1 MADIFTFVK
10 GNKKKV
16 YNIAGGTEEEAIK
29 YVRYLHRNALFG
41 THTGLPQKI
50 RNSKMNESLVSNIGD
65 YSVLDVYAYPQTK
78 CIIGT
83 VVNFHIINDV
93 NPLGSTYVYP
103 CTDRN
108 KPMGYM
114 ISDATSEE
122 LGVCLVH
129 GVLEVPLYYFS
140 GSTEEKKDFVE
151 YDIENACF
159 KFSDSGYPVFNVY
172 QDVDGDWIAII
183 LFGNDNKE
191 SAVYDGPFA
200 TTIAGVTGSTMYVNV
215 AEGDVLFN
223 DIRGTYDE
231 DLTTK
236 VALNTGESVWLKTSI
251 TGNTHAYDLIATST
265 IPIDG
270 STVFYTELAKNVDG
284 NIVQNQYGDI
294 RYSRTK
300 LIAGSDRIILSPANG
315 LGDVTI
321 DVNEGAVGT
330 TQDLTLTGS
339 TVEGSTASIGIT
351 DSTSK
356 INIVPENDLYV
367 RTGTNELIIGSTTT
381 AYIDVVTSVSG
392 TNDASISFSNINGLA
407 KTIHIKAGSNIQL
420 SADGTTGIIVSA
432 TGGSV
437 TPYVQDLTH
446 SFSTGTAT
454 LGLTGSAITVSFMAA
469 GNTYIEEGSN
479 GEIVIGST
487 FTEIPQDLST
497 SITGTTAFI
506 NLSGSTSNVKLIK
519 GNNITLEAGEGSNE
533 IVIGSTF
540 SEFEYD
546 GPFAVK
552 VDHVDETTPT
562 TLYVTVNAGVI
573 TYEKKRKDVS
583 AGTTSTSLSS
593 GQSYW
598 LKYNTVSDAV
608 SYYKAS
614 SPQADS
620 NNVIQVKL
628 AENVGGVLRQVQFGE
643 IILSKPDLTWEYDTD
658 NHIVS
663 LGVTGST
670 KSITMYGKN
679 GIVLS
684 NDNTSNTIAIYLS
697 GTIGTVTGITS
708 SVASNSATIS
718 TVGGTGSVILS
729 GGSNTYIESG
739 DNGEIIIGSTV
750 SGNTGTVTGITS
762 SISGTTAFVST
773 IGGTGDVVFYGVGG
787 TTISGGTNGEIVIG
801 STVSGG
807 SDFAYTGSFKVDC
820 WDTEDDGVVHNVRI
834 YDSNNRDDMV
844 GYAGWVHIGNQK
856 YHVSDYTDTFSDG
869 DVIYLVGTFN
879 DSNALSQLTFTKIQS
894 FFPTINDNQFCVRI
908 CYATNGKMYQTQYGD
923 IVQPARLVGDGET
936 VEIHSNVI
944 SAIGGGGGGTV
955 QGLYSAIKGGTPAI
969 CITGSTTYVPIAGG
983 TNTYTERDSSGA
995 IIVGSTVNVSG
1006 SVGFP
1011 DYGGNR
1017 EPVSFGTTYGP
1028 YTYDVWLIGECGI
1041 YEGTAAN
1048 IVLHLGGRT
1057 ITLYDYHTN
1066 GQDTVT
1072 NYISVCIPVSA
1083 SSQRS
1088 IQVVKGDNDNS
1099 DMELYIYRCL

>member
-93 NPLGSTYVYP
+93 NPLGETYVYP

-183 LFGNDNKE
+183 LFGDVSSDYE
-191 SAVYDGPFA
+191 YDGPFA
-200 TTIAGVTGSTMYVNV
+200 VSVAGITGSTTYVNV
-215 AEGDVLFN
+215 NSGDVLFN

-454 LGLTGSAITVSFMAA
+454 LGLTGSAITVSFTTA

-562 TLYVTVNAGVI
+562 TLYIVVNTGVI
-573 TYEKKRKDVS
+573 TYEKKRKNINAV
-583 AGTTSTSLSS
+583 TTSTSLSS

-750 SGNTGTVTGITS
+750 SG
-762 SISGTTAFVST
+762 
-773 IGGTGDVVFYGVGG
+773 GTGSSFD
-787 TTISGGTNGEIVIG
+787 
-801 STVSGG
+801 
-807 SDFAYTGSFKVDC
+807 YTGSFKVDC
-820 WDTEDDGVVHNVRI
+820 WDTYDEDEQTTYHHYRI
-834 YDSNNRDDMV
+834 YDTNNRDDD
-844 GYAGWVHIGNQK
+844 YSFAGWVHIGNQK
-856 YHVSDYTDTFSDG
+856 YHVFSVSDDTFVDG

-879 DSNALSQLTFTKIQS
+879 DSNALSQLTFTKIQT

-1017 EPVSFGTTYGP
+1017 ESVSFGTEYGP
-1028 YTYDVWLIGECGI
+1028 YNYDVWLIGECGI
-1041 YEGTAAN
+1041 YGGTDAN

-1057 ITLYDYHTN
+1057 ITLYDYHTS
-1066 GQDTVT
+1066 GQGTVT

-1088 IQVVKGDNDNS
+1088 IRVVKGINDNS